1 MQGLHL
7 TGDLFGCGCS
17 APVLTD
23 LNTLSTLCR
32 EATLDAKLT
41 IVDEKWHVFPDWNG
55 QPGGITGTILLAESH
70 LAIHTWPESRG
81 VTLDVYVCNFT
92 EDNTGKAEQ
101 LFDTLMMAFRPQ
113 KQVVNRITRGDVAA
127 GDVGTAT
134 SGVVDGSVAQGAVPV
149 SAPGG
154 ESSQAGAQLSFDWL
168 NAHSGYGFTV
178 KEKLAEIESAYQRVE
193 VFDTHQFGRLF
204 RLDGRLMTSEGD
216 EFFYHE
222 CMTHPAAL
230 AHPGPESVLVIG
242 GGDGG
247 SSEELFKHPGVR
259 RIVMAELDPVVI
271 DISRKYLGAIHKGA
285 LDDPRLEIRIG
296 DGYEYVRTTAERFDM
311 IVLDLTDPDTP
322 AFHLYS
328 EEFFRLCQR
337 ALKPGGLLTLH
348 LGSPVYQ
355 PDTVRKNAAALRRVF
370 KHVAP
375 LSLFIP
381 LYGSQW
387 CLAVASDTIDPR
399 NVSAETIAQ
408 RMIERRIDDLRFYHP
423 AMHAALFTLPRFV
436 QDLVGAPAGS
446 GTRTA
451 HLRAA

>member
-17 APVLTD
+17 SATLTD
-23 LNTLSTLCR
+23 LETLSTLCR
-32 EATLDAKLT
+32 TATLDAKLT

-92 EDNTGKAEQ
+92 EDNTAKAEQ
-101 LFDTLMMAFRPQ
+101 LFDALTVAFRPQ
-113 KQVVNRITRGDVAA
+113 KQVVNRITRGDVA
-127 GDVGTAT
+127 GAT
-134 SGVVDGSVAQGAVPV
+134 IEESEATTDSAQ
-149 SAPGG
+149 S
-154 ESSQAGAQLSFDWL
+154 QLSFDWL

-230 AHPGPESVLVIG
+230 AHPNPESILVIG

-247 SSEELFKHPGVR
+247 SSEELFKHPSIK

-271 DISRKYLGAIHKGA
+271 DIARKYLGAIHKGS
-285 LDDPRLEIRIG
+285 LDDPRLDIRIG
-296 DGYEYVRTTAERFDM
+296 DGFEYVRSATERFDM

-328 EEFFRLCQR
+328 EEFFRMCQR
-337 ALKPGGLLTLH
+337 CLKPGGMLTLH

-355 PDTVRKNAAALRRVF
+355 PETVRKNAANLRRVF

-399 NVSAETIAQ
+399 AISVETIAQ
-408 RMIERRIDDLRFYHP
+408 RMIERRLDDLRFYHP
-423 AMHAALFTLPRFV
+423 AMHPALFTLPRFA
-436 QDLVGAPAGS
+436 QELAAPPPVDKA
-446 GTRTA
+446 RVA
-451 HLRAA
+451 QLRAA

>member
-7 TGDLFGCGCS
+7 TGDLFECGCNAAS
-17 APVLTD
+17 LTD
-23 LNTLSTLCR
+23 LETLSSLCR
-32 EATLDAKLT
+32 KATLDANLT
-41 IVDEKWHVFPDWNG
+41 IVDETWHVFPDWNG

-70 LAIHTWPESRG
+70 LAIHTWPERRG

-101 LFDTLMMAFRPQ
+101 LFDTLLVAFRPQ
-113 KQVVNRITRGDVAA
+113 SQVVNRITRGDVAL
-127 GDVGTAT
+127 GTSAAT
-134 SGVVDGSVAQGAVPV
+134 PAIAPVADHQ
-149 SAPGG
+149 PG
-154 ESSQAGAQLSFDWL
+154 QLSFDWL
-168 NAHSGYGFTV
+168 NAHSGYGFTI
-178 KEKLAEIESAYQRVE
+178 KEKLAEIESDYQRVE
-193 VFDTHQFGRLF
+193 VLDTHQFGRLF

-230 AHPGPESVLVIG
+230 AHPHPESVLVIG

-247 SSEELFKHPGVR
+247 SSEELFKHPSIKRV
-259 RIVMAELDPVVI
+259 VMAELDPVVI
-271 DISRKYLGAIHKGA
+271 DISRRYLGSIHKGA

-296 DGYEYVRTTAERFDM
+296 DGYEYVKSTAEKFDM

-322 AFHLYS
+322 AFHLYT
-328 EEFFRLCQR
+328 EEFFRMCQR
-337 ALKPGGLLTLH
+337 CLKPGGLLTLH

-355 PDTVRKNAAALRRVF
+355 TDTVRKNAANLQKVF
-370 KHVAP
+370 RHVAP

-387 CLAVASDTIDPR
+387 CLAVASDTVDPR
-399 NVSAETIAQ
+399 VMPLETIAQ
-408 RMIERRIDDLRFYHP
+408 RLAERKIGDLRFYHP
-423 AMHAALFTLPRFV
+423 AMHAALFTLPLFV
-436 QDLVGAPAGS
+436 QDLVGSPAPSGS
-446 GTRTA
+446 ARVA

>member
-17 APVLTD
+17 TATLTD
-23 LNTLSTLCR
+23 LDALSTLCR
-32 EATLDAKLT
+32 KATRDARLT
-41 IVDEKWHVFPDWNG
+41 IVDETWHAFPEWNG

-92 EDNTGKAEQ
+92 EDNTAKAEQ
-101 LFDTLMMAFRPQ
+101 LFDELTVAFRPQ
-113 KQVVNRITRGDVAA
+113 KQVVNRIIRGDVAGA
-127 GDVGTAT
+127 GREEPA
-134 SGVVDGSVAQGAVPV
+134 A
-149 SAPGG
+149 APT
-154 ESSQAGAQLSFDWL
+154 EHEQSQLSFDWL

-193 VFDTHQFGRLF
+193 VLDTHQFGKLF
-204 RLDGRLMTSEGD
+204 RLDGRLMTSEGE

-230 AHPGPESVLVIG
+230 VHPNPESVLVIG

-247 SSEELFKHPGVR
+247 SSEELFKHPSVK

-271 DISRKYLGAIHKGA
+271 DISRKFLGSIHRGA

-296 DGYEYVRTTAERFDM
+296 DGFEYVRSTTERFDL

-328 EEFFRLCQR
+328 EEFFRMCQR

-355 PDTVRKNAAALRRVF
+355 AETVRKNAANLRKVF

-387 CLAVASDTIDPR
+387 CLAVVSDTIDPR
-399 NVSAETIAQ
+399 TTAVETIAQ
-408 RMIERRIDDLRFYHP
+408 RMLERRLDDLRFYHP
-423 AMHAALFTLPRFV
+423 AMHPALFTLPRFA
-436 QDLVGAPAGS
+436 QELVAQGANNG
-446 GTRTA
+446 RVA

>member
-7 TGDLFGCGCS
+7 TGDLFGCACS
-17 APVLTD
+17 AATLTD
-23 LNTLSTLCR
+23 LQALSSMCR
-32 EATLDAKLT
+32 QATLDAKLT
-41 IVDEKWHVFPDWNG
+41 IVDEKWHVFPDWDG

-70 LAIHTWPESRG
+70 LAIHTWPERRG

-92 EDNTGKAEQ
+92 EDNTPKAEQ
-101 LFDTLMMAFRPQ
+101 LFDTLMVAFRPQ
-113 KQVVNRITRGDVAA
+113 RQVVNRITRGDLAGEAA
-127 GDVGTAT
+127 PEPAAAAADA
-134 SGVVDGSVAQGAVPV
+134 
-149 SAPGG
+149 
-154 ESSQAGAQLSFDWL
+154 AQLSFDWL
-168 NAHSGYGFTV
+168 NAHAGYGFTV
-178 KEKLAEIESAYQRVE
+178 KEKLEEIESPYQRIE
-193 VFDTHQFGRLF
+193 VYDTHQFGRLF

-230 AHPGPESVLVIG
+230 AHAGPESVLVIG

-247 SSEELFKHPGVR
+247 SSEELLKHPSVR
-259 RIVMAELDPVVI
+259 RIVMAELDAAVI
-271 DISRKYLGAIHKGA
+271 DVARKYLGKIHHGA
-285 LDDPRLEIRIG
+285 LDDPRLDIRIG
-296 DGYEYVRTTAERFDM
+296 DGYEYVKNTAERFDL

-328 EEFFRLCQR
+328 EDFFRLCQR

-355 PDTVRKNAAALRRVF
+355 PETVRKNAAALRRVF

-387 CLAVASDTIDPR
+387 CLAVASDALDPR
-399 NVSAETIAQ
+399 SVAAETIAQ
-408 RMIERRIDDLRFYHP
+408 RLQDRRIGDLRFYHP
-423 AMHAALFTLPRFV
+423 AMHAALFTLPRYA
-436 QDLVGAPAGS
+436 QDLVGAPPG
-446 GTRTA
+446 GPRLA
-451 HLRAA
+451 HLRVA

>member
-7 TGDLFGCGCS
+7 TGDLFECGCT
-17 APVLTD
+17 AATLTD
-23 LNTLSTLCR
+23 LEALSTLCR
-32 EATLDAKLT
+32 KATLDAKLT

-70 LAIHTWPESRG
+70 LAIHTWPERRG

-92 EDNTGKAEQ
+92 EDNTPKAEQ
-101 LFDTLMMAFRPQ
+101 LFDTLMVAFRPQ
-113 KQVVNRITRGDVAA
+113 NQVVNRITRGDLSVSATVATPAEAATA
-127 GDVGTAT
+127 GDR
-134 SGVVDGSVAQGAVPV
+134 S
-149 SAPGG
+149 
-154 ESSQAGAQLSFDWL
+154 QLSFDWL
-168 NAHSGYGFTV
+168 NAHTGYGFTV
-178 KEKLAEIESAYQRVE
+178 KERLAEIESPFQRIE
-193 VFDTHQFGRLF
+193 VLDTHQFGRLF

-230 AHPGPESVLVIG
+230 AHPNPESVLVIG

-247 SSEELFKHPGVR
+247 SSEELFKHPSLK

-271 DISRKYLGAIHKGA
+271 DISRKYLGTIHKGA
-285 LDDPRLEIRIG
+285 LDDPRLDIRIG
-296 DGYEYVRTTAERFDM
+296 DGYQYVKSTAERFDM

-328 EEFFRLCQR
+328 EEFFRMCQA

-355 PDTVRKNAAALRRVF
+355 ADTVRKNAASLRRVF

-387 CLAVASDTIDPR
+387 CLAVASDSIDPR
-399 NVSAETIAQ
+399 FVSVDTIAQ
-408 RMIERRIDDLRFYHP
+408 RMGERRLDDLRFYHP
-423 AMHAALFTLPRFV
+423 SMHSALFTLPRFV
-436 QDLVGAPAGS
+436 QDLVGPPAGS
-446 GTRTA
+446 PRVA

>member
-7 TGDLFGCGCS
+7 TGDLFGCGCT
-17 APVLTD
+17 AATFTD
-23 LNTLSTLCR
+23 LDALSTLCR
-32 EATLDAKLT
+32 QATLDARLT
-41 IVDEKWHVFPDWNG
+41 IVDEKWHAFPDWNG

-92 EDNTGKAEQ
+92 EDNTAKAEL
-101 LFDTLMMAFRPQ
+101 LFDTLTMAFRPQ
-113 KQVVNRITRGDVAA
+113 SQVVNRITRGDVSADGDNVSEGRAA
-127 GDVGTAT
+127 EAA
-134 SGVVDGSVAQGAVPV
+134 AQ
-149 SAPGG
+149 S
-154 ESSQAGAQLSFDWL
+154 QLSFDWL

-230 AHPGPESVLVIG
+230 AHPNPESVLVIG

-247 SSEELFKHPGVR
+247 SSEELFKHPSVR

-271 DISRKYLGAIHKGA
+271 EISRKYLGSIHRGA

-296 DGYEYVRTTAERFDM
+296 DGIEYVRSTNERFDM

-328 EEFFRLCQR
+328 EEFFRMCQR
-337 ALKPGGLLTLH
+337 VLKPGGMLTLH

-355 PDTVRKNAAALRRVF
+355 AETVRKNTANLRKVF

-399 NVSAETIAQ
+399 ATSVETIAQ
-408 RMIERRIDDLRFYHP
+408 RMLERGLGDLRFYHP
-423 AMHAALFTLPRFV
+423 AMHAALFTLPKFV
-436 QDLVGAPAGS
+436 QELVGQGGGS
-446 GTRTA
+446 GRIA

>member
-17 APVLTD
+17 APTLTD

-92 EDNTGKAEQ
+92 EDNTHKAEQ
-101 LFDTLMMAFRPQ
+101 LFERLMLAFQPQ
-113 KQVVNRITRGDVAA
+113 KRVVNRITRGDVAEGA
-127 GDVGTAT
+127 
-134 SGVVDGSVAQGAVPV
+134 DGSEGGAEAPTADVATAKASGTEQ
-149 SAPGG
+149 
-154 ESSQAGAQLSFDWL
+154 AQLSFDWL

-178 KEKLAEIESAYQRVE
+178 KEKLADIESPYQRVE
-193 VFDTHQFGRLF
+193 VLDTHQFGRLF

-230 AHPGPESVLVIG
+230 AHPNPESVLVIG

-247 SSEELFKHPGVR
+247 SSEELFKHPGVK

-296 DGYEYVRTTAERFDM
+296 DGYEYVRTTNERFDM

-355 PDTVRKNAAALRRVF
+355 AETVRRNAEALRRVF
-370 KHVAP
+370 RHVAP
-375 LSLFIP
+375 LTLFIP

-399 NVSAETIAQ
+399 SVSAETIAQ
-408 RMIERRIDDLRFYHP
+408 RMIERDIDDLRFYHP
-423 AMHAALFTLPRFV
+423 AMHAALFTLPKFV
-436 QDLVGAPAGS
+436 QPLVGAPASPAAGP
-446 GTRTA
+446 RTA

>member
-7 TGDLFGCGCS
+7 TGDLFGCSCT
-17 APVLTD
+17 AATFTD
-23 LNTLSTLCR
+23 LDALSTLCR
-32 EATLDAKLT
+32 QATLDARLT
-41 IVDEKWHVFPDWNG
+41 IVDEKWHAFPDWNG

-92 EDNTGKAEQ
+92 EDNTAKAVL
-101 LFDTLMMAFRPQ
+101 LFDTLTMAFRPQ
-113 KQVVNRITRGDVAA
+113 RQVVNRIARGDVSAGGDNVSEGRAA
-127 GDVGTAT
+127 EAA
-134 SGVVDGSVAQGAVPV
+134 AQ
-149 SAPGG
+149 S
-154 ESSQAGAQLSFDWL
+154 QLSFDWL

-230 AHPGPESVLVIG
+230 AHPNPESVLVIG

-247 SSEELFKHPGVR
+247 SSEELFKHPSVR
-259 RIVMAELDPVVI
+259 HIVMAELDPVVI
-271 DISRKYLGAIHKGA
+271 EISRKYLGSIHRGA

-296 DGYEYVRTTAERFDM
+296 DGFEYVRSTNERFDM

-328 EEFFRLCQR
+328 EEFFRMCQR
-337 ALKPGGLLTLH
+337 VLKPGGMLTLH

-355 PDTVRKNAAALRRVF
+355 AETVRKNTANLRKVF

-399 NVSAETIAQ
+399 ATSVETIAQ
-408 RMIERRIDDLRFYHP
+408 RMLERDLGDLRFYHP
-423 AMHAALFTLPRFV
+423 AMHAALFTLPKFV
-436 QDLVGAPAGS
+436 QELVGQGGGAG
-446 GTRTA
+446 RIA

>member
-17 APVLTD
+17 SATLTD
-23 LNTLSTLCR
+23 LEALSTLCR
-32 EATLDAKLT
+32 TATLDAKLT

-92 EDNTGKAEQ
+92 EDNTAKAEQ
-101 LFDTLMMAFRPQ
+101 LFDALTVAFRPQ
-113 KQVVNRITRGDVAA
+113 KQTVNRITRGDVA
-127 GDVGTAT
+127 GAT
-134 SGVVDGSVAQGAVPV
+134 IEESEVAATD
-149 SAPGG
+149 SAQ
-154 ESSQAGAQLSFDWL
+154 SQLSFDWL

-178 KEKLAEIESAYQRVE
+178 KEKLAEIESAYQRIE

-230 AHPGPESVLVIG
+230 AHPNPESILVIG

-247 SSEELFKHPGVR
+247 SSEELFKHPSVK

-271 DISRKYLGAIHKGA
+271 DIARKYLGAVHKGA

-296 DGYEYVRTTAERFDM
+296 DGFEYVRSATERFDV

-328 EEFFRLCQR
+328 EEFFRMCQR
-337 ALKPGGLLTLH
+337 CLKPGGMLTLH

-355 PDTVRKNAAALRRVF
+355 PETVRKVF

-387 CLAVASDTIDPR
+387 CLAIASDTIDPR
-399 NVSAETIAQ
+399 AISVETIAQ
-408 RMIERRIDDLRFYHP
+408 RMVERRIDDLRFYHP
-423 AMHAALFTLPRFV
+423 AMHPALFTLPRFA
-436 QDLVGAPAGS
+436 QELTAPPPVDKA
-446 GTRTA
+446 RVA
-451 HLRAA
+451 QLRAA

>member
-7 TGDLFGCGCS
+7 TGDLFGCSCS
-17 APVLTD
+17 AATFTD
-23 LNTLSTLCR
+23 LESLSTLCR
-32 EATLDAKLT
+32 QATLDAKLT
-41 IVDEKWHVFPDWNG
+41 IVDEKWHVFPEWNG
-55 QPGGITGTILLAESH
+55 EPGGITGTILLAESH
-70 LAIHTWPESRG
+70 LAIHTWPENRG

-92 EDNTGKAEQ
+92 EDNTAKAEQ
-101 LFDTLMMAFRPQ
+101 LFDALMLAFRPQ
-113 KQVVNRITRGDVAA
+113 KQVVNRITRGDIAA
-127 GDVGTAT
+127 GQAPQAAT
-134 SGVVDGSVAQGAVPV
+134 EVADTQ
-149 SAPGG
+149 SK
-154 ESSQAGAQLSFDWL
+154 QLSFDWL

-178 KEKLAEIESAYQRVE
+178 REKLAEIESPYQRVE
-193 VFDTHQFGRLF
+193 VLDTHQFGRLF

-230 AHPGPESVLVIG
+230 AHPNPENVLVIG

-247 SSEELFKHPGVR
+247 SSEELFKHPSVR

-271 DISRKYLGAIHKGA
+271 DISRRYLGAIHKGA

-296 DGYEYVRTTAERFDM
+296 DGFEYVRTTAERYDL

-322 AFHLYS
+322 AFHLYT
-328 EEFFRLCQR
+328 EEFFRMCQR
-337 ALKPGGLLTLH
+337 ALKPGGMLTLH

-355 PDTVRKNAAALRRVF
+355 ADTVRKNAANLRKVF

-387 CLAVASDTIDPR
+387 CLAVAGDTIDPR
-399 NVSAETIAQ
+399 TVSVEIVAQ
-408 RMIERRIDDLRFYHP
+408 RLLERGIDDLRFYHP
-423 AMHAALFTLPRFV
+423 AMHPALFTLPRFA
-436 QDLVGAPAGS
+436 QDLVAAA
-446 GTRTA
+446 TA
-451 HLRAA
+451 DIPRVPHLRAA